1 MSQLVEFGSD
11 RRYTGPV
18 PSAWMRVFAVIRFVR
33 KPAEAL
39 SPKGAD
45 PRQLR
50 GLVSGGSLRVG
61 SSWVSNGVGRRYSAT
76 EPCAVS
82 PSDQARAY
90 GLRRRRE
97 SAPGSARP
105 NVLWFGQPI
114 LPSARHSKVGCSA
127 KSPRVGSPLMS
138 CACGG
143 RRTRAGGQTE
153 GSRRTDG
160 GAPKEASAPKG
171 VRTPKE
177 VRRGG

>member
-1 MSQLVEFGSD
+1 MLFRTGSD
-11 RRYTGPV
+11 RQYTGAV
-18 PSAWMRVFAVIRFVR
+18 PSALMRVFAVIQFVR

-61 SSWVSNGVGRRYSAT
+61 PSWVSNGVGRRYSAT
-76 EPCAVS
+76 EPYDVS

-105 NVLWFGQPI
+105 NVLWFGPALSGVRPASWPACAGSHAGLLGHPAGLYLLRCDDLASPLPI
-114 LPSARHSKVGCSA
+114 LVNETSLMCL
-127 KSPRVGSPLMS
+127 GSDL
-138 CACGG
+138 A
-143 RRTRAGGQTE
+143 
-153 GSRRTDG
+153 
-160 GAPKEASAPKG
+160 
-171 VRTPKE
+171 
-177 VRRGG
+177 